1 MKCSRIVVRRF
12 GPPDVLQVEERWL
25 PPLPSYLVRVRTL
38 FAGVSWADL
47 MMRCGQYPSQ
57 PKPPFTPGYD
67 MVGEIV
73 DVGSTVDRKMIGRR
87 VAALTVTGSYSE
99 YVDLP
104 IQEVVEFP
112 LSIAPEAAVSLVLNY
127 VTAWQ
132 MLHRVAQ
139 VQAGQAIVV
148 HSAAGGVGTA
158 LLQLAGLAGVLV
170 FGVTSESK
178 LPLVESLGAV
188 GIDRQSENFVQRVHE
203 DMLACGVHAVFD
215 PIGGKSWMR
224 SWRALNRGGK
234 LVAFGSL
241 ASLQSDGSGWSGKM
255 TDVSAF
261 LRLLFRPG
269 KHFVFYSITEMKAR
283 YPEWFREDL
292 SLLLKLLQQGRI
304 VPYLTQSIPWKQAAE
319 AHRLLE
325 SGEVKGKLVLG
336 F

>member
-1 MKCSRIVVRRF
+1 
-12 GPPDVLQVEERWL
+12 
-25 PPLPSYLVRVRTL
+25 
-38 FAGVSWADL
+38 
-47 MMRCGQYPSQ
+47 MMRCGQYPTQ

-73 DVGSTVDRKMIGRR
+73 DVGSTVDRNMIGRR

-104 IQEVVEFP
+104 VQEVVEVP
-112 LSIAPEAAVSLVLNY
+112 LTIAPQAAVALVLNY

-139 VQAGQAIVV
+139 VQPGQAIVV

-158 LLQLAGLAGVLV
+158 LLQLAGHAGVQV
-170 FGVTSESK
+170 FGVASASK
-178 LPLVESLGAV
+178 LSLVESLGAI
-188 GIDRQSENFVQRVHE
+188 GIDRQAEDFVRRIHE
-203 DMLACGVHAVFD
+203 DMLAQGVNAVFD

-224 SWRALNRGGK
+224 SWRALNKGGK

-241 ASLQSDGSGWSGKM
+241 ASLQRDGSGWSGRM

-269 KHFVFYSITEMKAR
+269 KHFIFYSITEMKAR

-292 SLLLKLLQQGRI
+292 SRLLMLLQQGMI
-304 VPYLTQSIPWKQAAE
+304 VPAMAQNVPWRDASY

-325 SGEVKGKLVLG
+325 SGSVSGKLVLDFSAG
-336 F
+336 